1 MMRTLEDPS
10 VVACQ
15 TMVADPVHSSD
26 EVVIDPHDP
35 ATGIRARVAAV
46 VKLIQNVRLHV
57 LLLAGSAF
65 VTGLIE
71 AAFLVAIARIGLAVA
86 DGQSSVGLTRGV
98 DISVNQALGVAGVL
112 IFIRLLM
119 ALAAVRVQMGLT
131 YRVTTRLRR
140 DLAQAFLR
148 SSWATQQSQPAGTLQ
163 QLVVTF
169 PNHGANLLNALS
181 GATGAGLSLLA
192 MLLVAV
198 VVSPSATLL
207 VVGALV
213 ILSAVL
219 RPLRKRISG
228 RSEASIPH
236 QMAFSNGVA
245 QVSAL
250 GLEIQAFGVRPQA
263 EDRLDDL
270 ITNEAAAARRVGLIA
285 NIVSPIYVTL
295 GYAAVLG
302 ALVVVA
308 SIGTNQLQSS
318 GAVMLVML
326 RALGYG
332 QLLQGGSVALAQILP
347 FLHNLNKSV
356 KEFRGNAATNGDI
369 QIQAIGEIRFHNV
382 SFEYEPGRSVLS
394 DISFDIQPGEV
405 IGIIG
410 PSGGGKSTLVQ
421 LLLGLREP
429 TKGSVTING
438 ANLAKVDRDSWSHR
452 VAFVPQDA
460 NLITGSVADNI
471 AFFRPKIS
479 VSTMTEAAHQAHVLD
494 EINSLPEGF
503 ATSIGER
510 GVQLSG
516 GQRQRIAIARALAGQ
531 PELLIL
537 DEPTSA
543 LDLKAESVIRDTIS
557 VLKGKV
563 TVVIIAHRIST
574 LEACDRLMVIQKGQM
589 TAYAPARQLATDDR
603 FYQKALQLAG
613 IALPS

>member
-1 MMRTLEDPS
+1 MRTLEDPS

-26 EVVIDPHDP
+26 ETDIDPQDP
-35 ATGIRARVAAV
+35 ARGIKARLTAV
-46 VKLIQNVRLHV
+46 GQLIRNVRLHV

-71 AAFLVAIARIGLAVA
+71 AVFLVAIARIGLAVA
-86 DGQSSVGLTRGV
+86 DGQPSVGLTRGV
-98 DISVNQALGVAGVL
+98 DITVNQALGVAGGL

-148 SSWATQQSQPAGTLQ
+148 SSWATQQAQPAGTLQ

-169 PNHGANLLNALS
+169 PNHGANLLGNLS
-181 GATGAGLSLLA
+181 SATGAGLSLLA
-192 MLLVAV
+192 MLLVAL

-213 ILSAVL
+213 ILSGVL

-228 RSEASIPH
+228 RSAASIPH

-250 GLEIQAFGVRPQA
+250 GLEIQAFGVRTQA
-263 EDRLDDL
+263 EDKLHDL
-270 ITNEAAAARRVGLIA
+270 ITNEAAASRRVGLIA
-285 NIVSPIYVTL
+285 NIVSPIYITL

-302 ALVVVA
+302 ALVLVA
-308 SIGTNQLQSS
+308 SLGTSQLQSS
-318 GAVMLVML
+318 GAVMVVML
-326 RALGYG
+326 RALSYG

-356 KEFRGNAATNGDI
+356 QEFRGNAATNGDI
-369 QIQAIGEIRFHNV
+369 QITEIGEIRFHDV
-382 SFEYEPGRSVLS
+382 SFEYEPDRPVLS
-394 DISFDIQPGEV
+394 EISFDIQPGEV

-438 ANLAKVDRDSWSHR
+438 EDLARVDRDSWSHR

-471 AFFRPKIS
+471 SFFREKLSSDMMI
-479 VSTMTEAAHQAHVLD
+479 EAARQAHVLD
-494 EINSLPEGF
+494 EITSLPEGF

-516 GQRQRIAIARALAGQ
+516 GQRQRIAIARAMARQ

-543 LDLKAESVIRDTIS
+543 LDLKAESVIRDTIAG
-557 VLKGKV
+557 LKGQV

-574 LEACDRLMVIQKGQM
+574 LEACDRIMVIQNGQM
-589 TAYAPARQLATDDR
+589 KAFAPAKQLATDDQ
-603 FYQKALQLAG
+603 FYQQALLLAG
-613 IALPS
+613 IA